1 MRLPLRPHPHAI
13 TTPLPDE
20 NIARHRMVVRRR
32 HDEHYDVVPLV
43 GLGRHY

>member
-32 HDEHYDVVPLV
+32 HDEHYDVVPFV
-43 GLGRHY
+43 DAERY